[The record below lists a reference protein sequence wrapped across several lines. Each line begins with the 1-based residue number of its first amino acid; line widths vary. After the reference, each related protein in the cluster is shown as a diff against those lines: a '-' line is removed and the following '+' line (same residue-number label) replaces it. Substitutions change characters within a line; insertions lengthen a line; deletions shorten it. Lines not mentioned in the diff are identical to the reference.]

1 MPIIQSSGG
10 SGISN
15 LLNSFSPMGMGGST
29 SAEVN
34 SFLIYLRSKIFE
46 AQVVK
51 ALDLLPVFFPG
62 DGNVATRLTEE
73 QKLNLACARLGGM
86 VKITNDRLFMQ
97 KITISAVSEDP
108 QFAAKLVRQYLVELQ
123 NFIANNVLTQSKR
136 RRLFLEKELAKKR
149 KETLEMGKVM
159 ARFYG
164 QNPVSLVRGTINVPV
179 AVYTNK
185 GVRDF
190 KNYEEFKANYDV
202 LQEKDSSVSGHEI
215 QYVPDVP
222 HQLYLKYSSI
232 QQQILESSYVAL
244 SQAFEIAKDEEV
256 KQEPSFQILE
266 EPFVPINRFS
276 PDRKG
281 MAKTGF
287 LISLLLG
294 IGWSFYREFFSSQY
308 RLKPIDVDDE
318 EKLLAT
324 AEIT

>member
-1 MPIIQSSGG
+1 M
-10 SGISN
+10 
-15 LLNSFSPMGMGGST
+15 
-29 SAEVN
+29 
-34 SFLIYLRSKIFE
+34 
-46 AQVVK
+46 
-51 ALDLLPVFFPG
+51 
-62 DGNVATRLTEE
+62 
-73 QKLNLACARLGGM
+73 
-86 VKITNDRLFMQ
+86 
-97 KITISAVSEDP
+97 
-108 QFAAKLVRQYLVELQ
+108 
-123 NFIANNVLTQSKR
+123 
-136 RRLFLEKELAKKR
+136 
-149 KETLEMGKVM
+149 
-159 ARFYG
+159 
-164 QNPVSLVRGTINVPV
+164 RGTINVPV